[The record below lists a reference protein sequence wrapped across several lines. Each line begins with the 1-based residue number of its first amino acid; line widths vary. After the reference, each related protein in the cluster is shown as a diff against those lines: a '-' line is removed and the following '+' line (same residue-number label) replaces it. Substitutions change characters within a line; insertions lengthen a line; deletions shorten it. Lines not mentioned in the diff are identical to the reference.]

1 MKLQVAFHKMMNLY
15 EIIFFRKLGRRHL
28 WRGHA
33 VLARV
38 PVGASARDAQA
49 RPQHPLPDVAQRSER
64 RRVHHL
70 PRQRRLQVNL
80 CFESIFHLSRF
91 LITAGLVKLQLTY
104 IYFLIS
110 YFWYTYMHRSIWK
123 RRKESHLYLVFNST
137 FIVFYF

>member
-1 MKLQVAFHKMMNLY
+1 MKLQVPFHKMMNL
-15 EIIFFRKLGRRHL
+15 ESINFFRKLGRRHL
-28 WRGHA
+28 RRGHA

-104 IYFLIS
+104 IFLNFLLLI
-110 YFWYTYMHRSIWK
+110 
-123 RRKESHLYLVFNST
+123 YLHAKVYLKKAQREPSVFS
-137 FIVFYF
+137 F

>member
-1 MKLQVAFHKMMNLY
+1 M
-15 EIIFFRKLGRRHL
+15 
-28 WRGHA
+28 
-33 VLARV
+33 
-38 PVGASARDAQA
+38 GASARDAQA

-104 IYFLIS
+104 IYFFNFLLLI
-110 YFWYTYMHRSIWK
+110 
-123 RRKESHLYLVFNST
+123 YLHAQVYLKKAQRMPSVFS
-137 FIVFYF
+137 F